1 MSIDSSARIDPKAE
15 IDSDVTIGPWT
26 IVGPN
31 VQIGSGTVIDSH
43 VMIRA
48 NTKIGKDNRIFQF
61 SSIGEDPADKKF
73 KGEQTWLKI
82 GDRNVL
88 REGSNLHRGTGFG
101 GGLTR
106 IGSDNLLMPYVHIAH
121 DCNCRKQYNFCE

>member
-26 IVGPN
+26 IIGPN

-48 NTKIGKDNRIFQF
+48 TQRLARTIEF
-61 SSIGEDPADKKF
+61 SSLVLSVKTPQIRNFMAKKP
-73 KGEQTWLKI
+73 G
-82 GDRNVL
+82 L
-88 REGSNLHRGTGFG
+88 RLAITMSCAK
-101 GGLTR
+101 GLTC
-106 IGSDNLLMPYVHIAH
+106 IAAPSPAAG
-121 DCNCRKQYNFCE
+121 